1 VSEIPTGAGMA
12 TTGRGKSGGTVGRS
26 LGRSLGRS
34 AYFFGGREKK
44 RSWVEALAAQE
55 VREGEDGETSRN
67 EVGKG
72 KAIRR

>member
-12 TTGRGKSGGTVGRS
+12 TTGRGKSGGTV
-26 LGRSLGRS
+26 GRSLGRS